1 MLGLDEK
8 TQTRHASLKTTRY
21 KVDIALEEAHIIWNT
36 SDIVY
41 QPVMWNPA
49 RKARIYLNW

>member
-1 MLGLDEK
+1 MLGLDEE

-21 KVDIALEEAHIIWNT
+21 KVDIPLEEAHIIWNT

-41 QPVMWNPA
+41 QPVM
-49 RKARIYLNW
+49 